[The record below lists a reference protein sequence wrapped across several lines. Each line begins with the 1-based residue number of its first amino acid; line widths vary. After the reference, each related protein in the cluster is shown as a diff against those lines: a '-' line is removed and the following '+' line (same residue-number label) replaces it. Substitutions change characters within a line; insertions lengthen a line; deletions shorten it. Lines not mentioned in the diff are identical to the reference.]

1 MLLNESTL
9 LFDPS
14 ATTMFSAC
22 LRTNL
27 LGFSFRFLALLLH
40 STGER
45 IRIAYG
51 TLRRW
56 SSYGCNVIEGLLFN
70 NSFMYRMTWVS
81 ACVPHIF
88 QRHTSTAN
96 APSSFSLLS
105 SSNQNGAVAKKVSGW
120 VQGNTIH
127 PGNTRHPLSKRKH
140 KPVPFQVV
148 EARNATAPLR

>member
-1 MLLNESTL
+1 M
-9 LFDPS
+9 
-14 ATTMFSAC
+14 
-22 LRTNL
+22 NL
-27 LGFSFRFLALLLH
+27 QCYLIRPRGQCFPLVYTQISWVSLFRFLALLLN

-45 IRIAYG
+45 IRITYG

-56 SSYGCNVIEGLLFN
+56 SSYGCGAIEGLLFN

-105 SSNQNGAVAKKVSGW
+105 SSNQNGAVAKRW
-120 VQGNTIH
+120 VDGFRGIQCTEETRAILRVTENT
-127 PGNTRHPLSKRKH
+127 NLS
-140 KPVPFQVV
+140 PFK
-148 EARNATAPLR
+148 